1 MKKILYAALFCCTS
15 LLTPS
20 CVDDLNQY
28 PHLETTSENVYT
40 SAENYYKVLAKIYTT
55 MVTTGQEK
63 GGGNADLS
71 SNNGQDYMRCY
82 FNLQEIGTDEVA
94 YTWLSGENLTDISNL
109 SWDANNSWVSDMYY
123 RIYYNIALCNEFLRN
138 ASDEKISGFSENEQT
153 AIRQYRAEARFM
165 RALFYYHAMD
175 LFHDIPFVT
184 ENDPVGSF
192 IPPRYTAEQIFNFIE
207 SELKELTGEDSDLL
221 DKNSC
226 PYGRASKG
234 AAYTLLAKMY
244 LNAATYIGTT
254 KYDEC
259 IQACEAV
266 IEEGYTLE
274 PEYKKLFNAD
284 NDKRTNE
291 IIFTL
296 PVDANTTVSW
306 GSSTYMVCGAISQTS
321 EYQVP
326 ADYGATKGW
335 GSMRIRQAASFL
347 FQQSDTRA
355 GFFTEGQTQEVT
367 SMDDQSTGYLV
378 TKWTNLTDD
387 GQQASNTDLN
397 GVSTDYPLF
406 RLADVYLMYAEATA
420 RGGQGDLNRALGYVN
435 ALRERAFGNSS
446 FNVSQNEL
454 TKDNCIFFLDERLR
468 ELYWECSRRTDLI
481 RFNCF
486 TTADKLWEWKGGSQS
501 GTSVDNKYNIY
512 PIPATELSA
521 NPNLYNENY

>member
-1 MKKILYAALFCCTS
+1 
-15 LLTPS
+15 
-20 CVDDLNQY
+20 
-28 PHLETTSENVYT
+28 
-40 SAENYYKVLAKIYTT
+40 
-55 MVTTGQEK
+55 
-63 GGGNADLS
+63 
-71 SNNGQDYMRCY
+71 
-82 FNLQEIGTDEVA
+82 
-94 YTWLSGENLTDISNL
+94 
-109 SWDANNSWVSDMYY
+109 
-123 RIYYNIALCNEFLRN
+123 
-138 ASDEKISGFSENEQT
+138 
-153 AIRQYRAEARFM
+153 M

-296 PVDANTTVSW
+296 PVDGNTTVSW

-321 EYQVP
+321 EFQVP

-335 GSMRIRQAASFL
+335 GSMRIRQAASSL

-355 GFFTEGQTQEVT
+355 GFSQRDRHRKSHPWMTKVRVT
-367 SMDDQSTGYLV
+367 WLP
-378 TKWTNLTDD
+378 
-387 GQQASNTDLN
+387 N
-397 GVSTDYPLF
+397 G
-406 RLADVYLMYAEATA
+406 
-420 RGGQGDLNRALGYVN
+420 
-435 ALRERAFGNSS
+435 
-446 FNVSQNEL
+446 
-454 TKDNCIFFLDERLR
+454 
-468 ELYWECSRRTDLI
+468 RT
-481 RFNCF
+481 
-486 TTADKLWEWKGGSQS
+486 
-501 GTSVDNKYNIY
+501 
-512 PIPATELSA
+512 
-521 NPNLYNENY
+521 